1 MTTTN
6 VIFKEI
12 DDKFY
17 SAVRLAV
24 KEFMPDGIDDAMEQI
39 EERVAEDVQEYIEEM
54 ENEYMEYS
62 YTLTKTPNVF
72 EIYSFSKYTKTER
85 PDPGVGYEIVRIK
98 RTSDGPKLEIY

>member
-1 MTTTN
+1 MTSTN
-6 VIFKEI
+6 VIFKEV

-17 SAVRLAV
+17 NAVRAAV
-24 KEFMPDGIDDAMEQI
+24 TEFLPSGVDDAMKKI
-39 EERVAEDVQEYIEEM
+39 EARVAEDVEEYLEEQ

-98 RTSDGPKLEIY
+98 RTSEGPKLEIY